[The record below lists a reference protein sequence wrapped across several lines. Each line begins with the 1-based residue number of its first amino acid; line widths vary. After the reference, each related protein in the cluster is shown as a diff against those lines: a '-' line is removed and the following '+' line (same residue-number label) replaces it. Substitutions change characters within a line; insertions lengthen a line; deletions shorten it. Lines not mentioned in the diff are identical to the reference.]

1 MKRNLFLLS
10 LFILPAPLWTGCTA
24 LLWEKST
31 LPTYYHPAGPPNLQL
46 YYSEQQKD
54 FLVQYDESRNRE
66 KKIHTRYYWLKPN
79 VKLTD
84 GGHKPVFLDVVAV
97 DGMQQLPQT
106 PLLLNPPPPALNG
119 LYVVCRPDDI
129 RFQVY
134 SGTNQIRSCILP
146 DYDAHQKTA
155 LKVLLTPPAVIVDAT
170 VIGGLIYLLF
180 YVNTDD

>member
-1 MKRNLFLLS
+1 MKRNFFFLL
-10 LFILPAPLWTGCTA
+10 LLILQVPLWTGCTA

-31 LPTYYHPAGPPNLQL
+31 FSTYYHPAGPPNLQL
-46 YYSEQQKD
+46 YYSEQQND

-66 KKIHTRYYWLKPN
+66 KTIRTRYYWLKPN
-79 VKLTD
+79 VKLTE
-84 GGHKPVFLDVVAV
+84 GGHKPVFQDVVAV
-97 DGMQQLPQT
+97 DGLKLLPQT

-134 SGTNQIRSCILP
+134 SGTNQIHSYILP
-146 DYDAHQKTA
+146 DYDANQKTA

-170 VIGGLIYLLF
+170 VIGAVIYLLF